1 MELAYEELGIFQ
13 RRFQQLQT
21 TDEVGVAH
29 GIEPTLAICFE
40 RTRAAGEASREILCK
55 PMGHEE
61 QQQHCRLPH
70 RCRADFRRVTA
81 EQAPIPMPMQY
92 RLTLSPPGWRVEAWS
107 AEPAL

>member
-40 RTRAAGEASREILCK
+40 RTRAAGEASREILCNG
-55 PMGHEE
+55 P
-61 QQQHCRLPH
+61 
-70 RCRADFRRVTA
+70 
-81 EQAPIPMPMQY
+81 
-92 RLTLSPPGWRVEAWS
+92 
-107 AEPAL
+107 